1 VTEENNLYLQTE
13 YRFMQIFFLVN
24 AKLEPATKRQAPTGP
39 DIALPLAAEHDQLQS
54 RVYITFIYKI

>member
-1 VTEENNLYLQTE
+1 
-13 YRFMQIFFLVN
+13 MQIFFLVN